1 MASILTSASQPW
13 EGVQPANLRDLNS
26 LRRLEQICFPKD
38 AWPLLDLIGVLSMPN
53 IVRLKAVDA
62 DQLVGFIAADVRR
75 GQNIAWIATVGVLP
89 EYRRRGV
96 ATALLAACE
105 GRLKVGTVRLS
116 VRASNEAAIQLY
128 KRLSYRQVGSWQAYY
143 ADGEDALVFEKRLDG
158 QDRL

>member
-1 MASILTSASQPW
+1 MASILTSAAQLW
-13 EGVQPANLRDLNS
+13 ESVQPANLRDLNS
-26 LRRLEQICFPKD
+26 LRRLEQACFPKD
-38 AWPLLDLIGVLSMPN
+38 AWPLLDMIGVLSMPN

-62 DQLVGFIAADVRR
+62 DQLVGFIAADVRP

-105 GRLKVGTVRLS
+105 GRLKVGCVRLS
-116 VRASNEAAIQLY
+116 VRTSNEAAIQLY
-128 KRLSYRQVGSWQAYY
+128 KRLSYRPVGSWPAYY
-143 ADGEDALVFEKRLDG
+143 QDGEDALVFEKRLDG